1 MAKNAKRKIDK
12 KTGVMTITPSMKY
25 KMDKD
30 EVQNFLHMKRKGSN
44 VGKNA
49 KQYKRREKYQGKDK
63 Y

>member
-1 MAKNAKRKIDK
+1 MSKKSKRNIDK

-25 KMDKD
+25 KMDED
-30 EVQNFLHMKRKGSN
+30 EVQNFLHMKRKGAN

-49 KQYKRREKYQGKDK
+49 KQYKRRDKYQSKVN